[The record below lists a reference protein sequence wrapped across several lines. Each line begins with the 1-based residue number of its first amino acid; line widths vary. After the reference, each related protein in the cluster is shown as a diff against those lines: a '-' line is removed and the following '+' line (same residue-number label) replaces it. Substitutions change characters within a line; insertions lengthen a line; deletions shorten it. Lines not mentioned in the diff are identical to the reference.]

1 MQVVARTVFPF
12 IDRTMQELKIVFLG
26 TSSARP
32 TPKRN
37 TAALALVYGGET
49 ILFDCGEGTQIQIM
63 KSEVRASR
71 FRAICLTHFHGDH
84 VNGLPGLIGTMGLNG
99 RRDPLE
105 LVAPRGTDR
114 WLATLRQLGILNPS
128 FRLGLIDHRGENAD
142 SDIVLRGANWRVR
155 SCAADHRVPCVAF
168 RFEEDD
174 LPGRFD
180 LDAARALGIPAG
192 PLYGRLQR
200 GESVELPDGRV
211 INSEEVM
218 GTTRRGRS
226 VVYITDTRPTDALV
240 SFAEGAD
247 LLIHEA
253 TYSDDEAAMAEE
265 RYHSTARQAAQV
277 ARDAGV
283 AQLYLTHFST
293 RFAATSPLVAEA
305 RAVFPATKAARE
317 FREIVLPVPA

>member
-1 MQVVARTVFPF
+1 MPRSPRFPS
-12 IDRTMQELKIVFLG
+12 DPVMQELKVVFLG

-84 VNGLPGLIGTMGLNG
+84 VNGLPGLLGTMGLNG
-99 RRDPLE
+99 RREPLE
-105 LVAPRGTDR
+105 VVAPRGLDR
-114 WLATLRQLGILNPS
+114 WLSTLRQVGILNPS
-128 FRLGLIDHRGENAD
+128 FRIDVVDQRSQ
-142 SDIVLRGANWRVR
+142 SDGSDVVLRGDTWRVR
-155 SCAADHRVPCVAF
+155 SCQADHRVPCVAY

-180 LDAARALGIPAG
+180 IDTARELGIPPG

-211 INSEEVM
+211 IASEAVM
-218 GTTRRGRS
+218 GATRRGRS
-226 VVYITDTRPTDALV
+226 IVYITDTRPTDALLA
-240 SFAEGAD
+240 FAEGAD

-253 TYSDDEAAMAEE
+253 TYSDDEEEMARA
-265 RYHSTARQAAQV
+265 RYHSTARQAAIV

-283 AQLYLTHFST
+283 KQLYLTHFST
-293 RFAATSPLVAEA
+293 RFATTAPLVAEA
-305 RAVFPATKAARE
+305 RAVFSATKAARE
-317 FREIVLPVPA
+317 FKEVVLPVPQ